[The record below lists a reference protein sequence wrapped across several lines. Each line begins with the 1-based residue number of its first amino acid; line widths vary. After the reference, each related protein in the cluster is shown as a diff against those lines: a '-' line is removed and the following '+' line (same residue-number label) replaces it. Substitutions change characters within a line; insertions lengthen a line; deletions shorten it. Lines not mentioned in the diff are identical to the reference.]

1 MHEFTDWV
9 TATIILRGL
18 AWPAWRPV
26 AADMMPLVNII
37 LCQAHPLTRHTLAM
51 TAAWLP
57 FSAHARPSD
66 ILHVMAFPIMF
77 MRDATV
83 GISRLFLASIP
94 PYFLSLLPCIPLINH
109 TESRQTLA
117 FILPTFPLFTC
128 YVIVCYP
135 FSSWPSLFGL
145 SRYCRAWSTPDTAA
159 KGVNRNL
166 LPALGPSNS
175 QQDSL
180 LSRRA

>member
-109 TESRQTLA
+109 TEFRQTLA
-117 FILPTFPLFTC
+117 FICLRFPC
-128 YVIVCYP
+128 
-135 FSSWPSLFGL
+135 
-145 SRYCRAWSTPDTAA
+145 
-159 KGVNRNL
+159 
-166 LPALGPSNS
+166 LPAMSLCAIPSHHGHRCS
-175 QQDSL
+175 ASPDIVEHGRPQI
-180 LSRRA
+180 RRQKG